1 MSYGQVSYGEL
12 SYGEDYS
19 TTSSGISASV
29 TENITV
35 AGVLLVNWTSSPT
48 VQDDYTL
55 TTAYLAAHNRFDI
68 LADIFSADDTYD
80 LFQYLVVSE
89 VSSINAGLTSSGILH
104 WNLTDTF
111 DLSDIFGD
119 IERLYAAVLL
129 TSVTGIAYKV
139 YITDGTEVSEFIP
152 GYLYYLGIEEQV
164 LINDLLLPVA
174 LGLIAESIESSD
186 VAFTTGDFKVF
197 VVENLENNDR
207 LIIGLPTTITDSLEL
222 NDTPSGIREQLVS
235 ILNNLVVDGTLL
247 SAGSFIVNQD
257 EVFNILDAIGT
268 DAFEALVS
276 SLTGSDS
283 LSVRLVASMALTGS
297 MELSEALTQSVEGF
311 LKAIED
317 FALNDLNDTQ
327 TDGVVSVSE
336 EINITH
342 LFNPVNMRSW
352 VMNPEN
358 YAVYN
363 YTFGFTQTTR
373 FGSSYLMA
381 DDTGLY
387 ELGGTTDAGESITS
401 VITTAALDFGAESL
415 KQVPA
420 VLLGTN
426 GTDFILQVSIDGGKT
441 ARYQINHLPD
451 ELGTKRIKLGK
462 GLIGRN
468 WQFTLI
474 TDNNSEFDLDSF
486 EFYPIVFK
494 RKHNG

>member
-1 MSYGQVSYGEL
+1 MSYGQTSYGEL
-12 SYGEDYS
+12 SYGEDYLEIES
-19 TTSSGISASV
+19 GLSETISESVTVEDVLSVNWVSNPIISATLGISDIPSIIIYEISLDSCSV
-29 TENITV
+29 SVFETGYVTLLVSEILSSSDSITVSVVFSDSQLDGMTVLDLFGTLDIILENIEVVTSYSFPIFANAFDFYTV
-35 AGVLLVNWTSSPT
+35 SDSLYIQLYDTLL
-48 VQDDYTL
+48 D
-55 TTAYLAAHNRFDI
+55 
-68 LADIFSADDTYD
+68 
-80 LFQYLVVSE
+80 
-89 VSSINAGLTSSGILH
+89 
-104 WNLTDTF
+104 
-111 DLSDIFGD
+111 
-119 IERLYAAVLL
+119 VLL
-129 TSVTGIAYKV
+129 TSDILDYR
-139 YITDGTEVSEFIP
+139 I
-152 GYLYYLGIEEQV
+152 LGEIIETFTT
-164 LINDLLLPVA
+164 
-174 LGLIAESIESSD
+174 SD
-186 VAFTTGDFKVF
+186 VLLGQGDFKVF
-197 VVENLENNDR
+197 VVENLENNDS
-207 LIIGLPTTITDSLEL
+207 LVIGLPTTITDSLEL

>member
-1 MSYGQVSYGEL
+1 MSYGQTSYGEL
-12 SYGEDYS
+12 SYGEDYLEIES
-19 TTSSGISASV
+19 GLSETISESVTVEDVLSVNWVSNPIISATLGISDIPSIIIYEISLDSCSV
-29 TENITV
+29 SVFETGYVTLLVSEILSSSDSITVSVVFSDSQLDGMTVLDLFGTLDIILENIEVVTSYSFPIFANAFDFYTV
-35 AGVLLVNWTSSPT
+35 SDSLYIQLYDTLL
-48 VQDDYTL
+48 D
-55 TTAYLAAHNRFDI
+55 
-68 LADIFSADDTYD
+68 
-80 LFQYLVVSE
+80 
-89 VSSINAGLTSSGILH
+89 
-104 WNLTDTF
+104 
-111 DLSDIFGD
+111 
-119 IERLYAAVLL
+119 VLL
-129 TSVTGIAYKV
+129 TSDILDYR
-139 YITDGTEVSEFIP
+139 I
-152 GYLYYLGIEEQV
+152 LGEIIETFTT
-164 LINDLLLPVA
+164 
-174 LGLIAESIESSD
+174 SD
-186 VAFTTGDFKVF
+186 VLLGQGDFKVF

-311 LKAIED
+311 LEAIED
-317 FALNDLNDTQ
+317 FVLNDLNGTQ